1 MARDAPL
8 PLQSLQ
14 WNQLQWSDY
23 DLNSP
28 ADLSILRGELR
39 QSWHADGL
47 VMQRSICERTGV
59 AIEGVEMAVMD
70 PRFGRDYYRYDPELM
85 TDPPHFSHE

>member
-1 MARDAPL
+1 MARRC
-8 PLQSLQ
+8 SLVPAIVAVKSITV
-14 WNQLQWSDY
+14 SDY

-39 QSWHADGL
+39 QSLHADGL

-59 AIEGVEMAVMD
+59 AIEGVEKAVMD
-70 PRFGRDYYRYDPELM
+70 PRFHRDYYRYDPELM